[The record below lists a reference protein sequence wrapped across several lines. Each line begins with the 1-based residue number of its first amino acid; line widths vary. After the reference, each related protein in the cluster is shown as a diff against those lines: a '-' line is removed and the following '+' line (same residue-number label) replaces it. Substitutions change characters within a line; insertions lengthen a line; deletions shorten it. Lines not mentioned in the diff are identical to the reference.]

1 MPIYL
6 QLAKNI
12 KVEIIAGRIQPGSKL
27 PSVRDFALQFKVN
40 PNTVQRALNELEN
53 EQLIYTERTNGKYIT
68 DDNRLIAHHRKKY
81 AEELTKEY
89 KNKMKEI
96 GFKF

>member
-1 MPIYL
+1 M
-6 QLAKNI
+6 
-12 KVEIIAGRIQPGSKL
+12 
-27 PSVRDFALQFKVN
+27 RDFALQFKVN

-68 DDNRLIAHHRKKY
+68 DDNRLIAHHRKRY